1 MAHRDSDKFSS
12 ISPAEFFYRN
22 RQMAGFG
29 NPTQALFSTVREL
42 VENSLDACEE
52 ISVAP
57 LVHITISRI
66 DIGIYRVMV
75 SDNGIGIPAAN
86 VPESFG
92 RVLYGSKYDIR
103 QRRGTFGLGVTMAV
117 LYGQMTT
124 NRPTRIHTQQGL
136 SGGRSFKVFIDIES
150 NRPVVDESIA
160 LDRPTSGTTV
170 SIDLKADLRRSKER
184 IIDYIKLTSIGSPH
198 AKLVLQ
204 IEDDP
209 PLTVGPWVNKLPRP
223 PSSVLPH
230 PRAADVEF
238 LKRLVMRSSDLTLNE
253 FLIRSFQQVGIRTA
267 GRILRFIGLDPR
279 RLAHSLTRDEL
290 VTLSS
295 TLRNFDGFTRPDSAC
310 LSPIG
315 KDHFIAAL
323 NGLVT
328 PQQIVY
334 STKGPLE
341 WSGNPFIIEGALII
355 ASTHRSANDVPDLVR
370 FANRVPLLYDAG
382 DDLLTKVLK
391 QVSWNRYGIFD
402 LGPPILFIHLCST
415 RIPYR
420 AAGKQSIAH
429 IPEIEVATLALFRE
443 LGRKM
448 GRHSR
453 KHRLASRD
461 LRKRREF
468 ERMFQLVVRFGA
480 ELAEC
485 TPPSIDPLVR
495 SLFEVNDDE

>member
-1 MAHRDSDKFSS
+1 MAHRDTDKFSS

-29 NPTQALFSTVREL
+29 NPTQALYSTVREL

-57 LVHITISRI
+57 LVNIIITQV
-66 DIGIYRVMV
+66 DIGIYRVTV
-75 SDNGIGIPAAN
+75 SDNGIGIPAVN
-86 VPESFG
+86 VPEAFG

-124 NRPTRIHTQQGL
+124 NKPARVHTQQGL
-136 SGGRSFKVFIDIES
+136 SGGHSFKVLIDIEA
-150 NRPVVDESIA
+150 NRPVVDESTR

-184 IIDYIKLTSIGSPH
+184 IIDYIKLTSVGSPH

-209 PLTVGPWVNKLPRP
+209 PLTMGPWVHELPRHP
-223 PSSVLPH
+223 TPVLPH
-230 PRAADVEF
+230 PRAADVEL
-238 LKRLVMRSSDLTLNE
+238 LKRLIMQNGDLSLHD
-253 FLIRSFQQVGIRTA
+253 FLVRSFQQVGTRTA
-267 GRILRFIGLDPR
+267 GRILRFIGFDSKR
-279 RLAHSLTRDEL
+279 SARSLTREEL
-290 VTLSS
+290 VTLSN
-295 TLRNFDGFTRPDSAC
+295 TLRNFDGFTRPDSSC

-323 NGLVT
+323 DGLFT

-334 STKGPLE
+334 SQKGPLE

-355 ASTHRSANDVPDLVR
+355 SSSGRSTVDIPDLVR

-382 DDLLTKVLK
+382 DDLLTKVLT
-391 QVSWNRYGIFD
+391 QVSWNRYGLFT
-402 LGPPILFIHLCST
+402 LGLPVLFVHLCST

-429 IPEIEVATLALFRE
+429 IPEIEMAALALFRE

-448 GRHSR
+448 GRQSR
-453 KHRLASRD
+453 KHTQASRD

-468 ERMFQLVVRFGA
+468 ERMFQFVVRFGA

-485 TPPSIDPLVR
+485 APPAIGPLVQ